1 MTSGRQRG
9 SGKSVPL
16 SPDGS
21 GSAVRN
27 PSPWRML
34 WVTLAWGSCF
44 VAISIGLQ
52 DVSLLWLAAMRA
64 LIAGVALLLATG
76 IRRIPLP
83 RDRNTWI
90 LIACLGL
97 VNVAL
102 AYAAMFGGIIGLSTG
117 VASVLANA
125 QPILILLPAWWLY
138 RERPSRTTVVAM
150 VLGLAGLLLIVIP
163 SGLGSGVWLSLTSAA
178 ALTVGT
184 LIGRIVRADPFVVA
198 AAQLLIGGAV
208 LAFVAV
214 VIEGPPAIDWNLRF
228 VLVLLFMSLVGT
240 AATTVVWFTEA
251 RHARLDVLTTWTLL
265 VPVFGIALSLV
276 FLNERQGLWGWV
288 GTAVVLVSM
297 LLLVITPRR
306 QRPLSTHEGTQS
318 AHIAEDQDHQ

>member
-1 MTSGRQRG
+1 MTNRR
-9 SGKSVPL
+9 P
-16 SPDGS
+16 PADDTF
-21 GSAVRN
+21 SAVRN
-27 PSPWRML
+27 PKPSRML

-52 DVSLLWLAAMRA
+52 DAPLLWLAAVRA
-64 LIAGVALLLATG
+64 LIAGVTLLLATG
-76 IRRIPLP
+76 IRHTPLP
-83 RDRNTWI
+83 RDRHTWI

-117 VASVLANA
+117 VASVLANV

-138 RERPSRTTVVAM
+138 HERPSRTTVVAM
-150 VLGLAGLLLIVIP
+150 VLGLAGLLLIVLP
-163 SGLGSGVWLSLTSAA
+163 TGFGTGVWLSLTSAA
-178 ALTVGT
+178 AVTIGT

-198 AAQLLIGGAV
+198 AGQLLIGGAV
-208 LAFVAV
+208 LAFVAA
-214 VIEGPPAIDWNLRF
+214 VIEGPPAINWNVRF

-240 AATTVVWFTEA
+240 AATTVAWFAEA
-251 RHARLDVLTTWTLL
+251 RRARLDILTTWTLL
-265 VPVFGIALSLV
+265 VPIFGIALSLV

-297 LLLVITPRR
+297 LLLVIMSRHPRPSR
-306 QRPLSTHEGTQS
+306 TQSDAQSTHQGEGQR
-318 AHIAEDQDHQ
+318 